1 MGLEATLIILDNS
14 KYSLNGDIIPSR
26 LDAQLEACALLAQA
40 KLDENQ
46 ESTVGIMT
54 MAGRAV
60 EVGFHDLSGAADS
73 YQGNCSHKGYFPGY

>member
-14 KYSLNGDIIPSR
+14 KYSLNGDIMPSR

-46 ESTVGIMT
+46 ESTVGLMT
-54 MAGRAV
+54 MAGRTI
-60 EVGFHDLSGAADS
+60 EVYLSGS
-73 YQGNCSHKGYFPGY
+73 TRFY